1 MKIVRIDGIKGLI
14 NALFICAGLIAG
26 FVIAPGYLAMH
37 LWNKYLVNL
46 LQFPTL
52 NHLQGVLLWGIVAIT
67 YCILSK
73 EGFAVYFKDAPNE
86 LSEEEINS
94 IVKNAEINKKMKMMN
109 RLMAKHDKFEVNK
122 DEIKKN
128 SSLVSSPIS
137 LNKKNSVEESKDEK
151 VSNIK

>member
-14 NALFICAGLIAG
+14 NALLICAGLFAG
-26 FVIAPGYLAMH
+26 FVISPGYLAMH

-46 LQFPTL
+46 LMFPTL
-52 NHLQGVLLWGIVAIT
+52 HHLQGILLWGIVAIT

-73 EGFAVYFKDAPNE
+73 NGFAVSFKESPE
-86 LSEEEINS
+86 LSDEEVNS
-94 IVKNAEINKKMKMMN
+94 IVQNAKITNKMKMMN
-109 RLMAKHDKFEVNK
+109 KLMSKHDKFELKK
-122 DEIKKN
+122 DEIKKD

-137 LNKKNSVEESKDEK
+137 INKKDAVEDSKEEN